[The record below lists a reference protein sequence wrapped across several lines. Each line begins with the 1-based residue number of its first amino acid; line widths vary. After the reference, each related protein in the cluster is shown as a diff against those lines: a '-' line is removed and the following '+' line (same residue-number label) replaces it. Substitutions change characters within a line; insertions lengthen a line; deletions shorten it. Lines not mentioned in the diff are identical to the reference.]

1 MTWPSLQ
8 NDFADPGE
16 PPAEESPEGR
26 ILEETHHMLSEHHM
40 LMFIR
45 PVMLE
50 VSEPGPASVGTKGM
64 TQAEAG
70 DTDG

>member
-1 MTWPSLQ
+1 
-8 NDFADPGE
+8 
-16 PPAEESPEGR
+16 
-26 ILEETHHMLSEHHM
+26 MLSEHRM

-50 VSEPGPASVGTKGM
+50 ASERGPASVGTIGM
-64 TQAEAG
+64 TQAGAG

>member
-1 MTWPSLQ
+1 
-8 NDFADPGE
+8 
-16 PPAEESPEGR
+16 
-26 ILEETHHMLSEHHM
+26 MLSEHHM

-50 VSEPGPASVGTKGM
+50 ASEPGPASVGTMGM
-64 TQAEAG
+64 TQAGAG